1 MKTQFLPELRPVL
14 IGSLPYQDHE
24 KALAQVIAHTPEI
37 PLWVQL
43 PSWPWEQMIPQFIHG
58 MPGLRTEDDRM
69 FIDLGDDAFDEELLA
84 FYEAYLFATEAGGDL
99 AELGFAL
106 IPETAG
112 GFFTLVDYLKS
123 PSIPPVAVKGQVT
136 GPITFGTGVKDEKG
150 RSIFYNEQ
158 ARDAVVK
165 FLALNARWQIQTL
178 SASGYPVIMF
188 IDEPALAGFGSS
200 ELISISKEE
209 IIAGLGE
216 VVTAIHA
223 EEGIAGIHVCANTDW
238 DLVLASGVDIVD
250 FDAYLY
256 FDRFILYPDQIKT
269 FIDNGGILAW
279 GIVPTGDPAHI
290 ERETPESLA
299 DRWRKQARQV
309 VDLGINME
317 TLMAQSLITPS
328 CGTGSM
334 SIDHAEKVL
343 KLTMDLSHQLRNE
356 PQ

>member
-1 MKTQFLPELRPVL
+1 MKTQFKPELRPVL
-14 IGSLPYQDHE
+14 IGSLPYLDHK

-43 PSWPWEQMIPQFIHG
+43 PNRPREQMIPQFLHG

-69 FIDLGDDAFDEELLA
+69 FIALSDDAFDTELLT
-84 FYEAYLFATEAGGDL
+84 FYEAYLSATGTGGDL

-106 IPETAG
+106 TPETAG
-112 GFFTLVDYLKS
+112 GFFTLVDYLKA

-136 GPITFGTGVKDEKG
+136 GPITFGTGVKDEKD
-150 RSIFYNEQ
+150 RSIFYDEQ
-158 ARDAVVK
+158 ARDAAVK
-165 FLALNARWQIQTL
+165 LLALNARWQIQTL
-178 SASGYPVIMF
+178 AASGYPVIIF

-200 ELISISKEE
+200 ELISISRED
-209 IIAGLGE
+209 IITCLGE

-223 EEGIAGIHVCANTDW
+223 EGGIAGIHVCANTDW
-238 DLVLASGVDIVD
+238 DLVLTSGVDIVD

-269 FIDNGGILAW
+269 FVDNGGILAW
-279 GIVPTGDPAHI
+279 GIVPTGDPTHI
-290 ERETPESLA
+290 DRETPDTLA

-309 VDLGINME
+309 VDLGIDME
-317 TLMAQSLITPS
+317 TLTAQSLITPS
-328 CGTGSM
+328 CGTGSI

-343 KLTMDLSHQLRNE
+343 KLTRDLSDQLRNK
-356 PQ
+356 P